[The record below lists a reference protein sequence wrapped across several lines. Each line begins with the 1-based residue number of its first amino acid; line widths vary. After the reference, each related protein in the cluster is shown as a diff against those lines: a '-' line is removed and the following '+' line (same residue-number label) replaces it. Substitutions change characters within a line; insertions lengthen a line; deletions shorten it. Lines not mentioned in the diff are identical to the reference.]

1 MSAPPVGT
9 FTLRYEGALPQAPCC
24 LITRITIYG
33 VGKQTLTFELG
44 SPRALTA
51 DEAALVLAVPLP
63 EGLGWHRQVYRRQ
76 P

>member
-9 FTLRYEGALPQAPCC
+9 FTLRYEGPLPQAPCC

-44 SPRALTA
+44 SPRALSA

-63 EGLGWHRQVYRRQ
+63 EGLGWHRQVYRRK

>member
-1 MSAPPVGT
+1 V
-9 FTLRYEGALPQAPCC
+9 
-24 LITRITIYG
+24 TRITIYG

-51 DEAALVLAVPLP
+51 DEADLVLAVPLP